1 MSVRS
6 INGTYQLNEG
16 SILPGFTQT
25 PKLLGMDQNWNS
37 PGWGFILG
45 EQDPNFAAKAAR
57 NGWLTQN
64 SKLTNLFSQN
74 QNEEITLRAN
84 LEPFNDLKI
93 QLDARR
99 TSNSSFQEIYRFS
112 TDSGRYIG
120 LSPSRSG
127 SYRISFLSIN
137 TAFANNSSL
146 VSDVFEQFKSNLTK
160 MADRFKLV
168 TGGKEYDSRS
178 QDVLIPAFI
187 AAYSGTS
194 VDGTSLSPFP
204 RIPLPNWRIDYTGLA
219 RLGGLKDLFHSVT
232 INHAYTSSYS
242 VVNYTNSMRY
252 SQGNPQTDVNVNLSS
267 SITDYNTGD
276 NFAGQT
282 SSGNLYIP
290 VYVINQVMISETF
303 APLIGI
309 NARTKSKISLR
320 FEYKT
325 KRDISLSV
333 SNAQVTEQLGK
344 DWSFEMGFT
353 KNNMKLPFK
362 DQGRIITLKNDV
374 TFLFNISLSNTQ
386 TIQRRLDDVAT
397 VTNGNI
403 NFQLRPNIRYQIN
416 KQLSLQAYAEHSTNE
431 PLVTSSFPRS
441 NTRVGFK
448 LVFNL

>member
-1 MSVRS
+1 
-6 INGTYQLNEG
+6 
-16 SILPGFTQT
+16 
-25 PKLLGMDQNWNS
+25 
-37 PGWGFILG
+37 
-45 EQDPNFAAKAAR
+45 
-57 NGWLTQN
+57 
-64 SKLTNLFSQN
+64 
-74 QNEEITLRAN
+74 
-84 LEPFNDLKI
+84 
-93 QLDARR
+93 
-99 TSNSSFQEIYRFS
+99 
-112 TDSGRYIG
+112 
-120 LSPSRSG
+120 
-127 SYRISFLSIN
+127 
-137 TAFANNSSL
+137 
-146 VSDVFEQFKSNLTK
+146 
-160 MADRFKLV
+160 
-168 TGGKEYDSRS
+168 
-178 QDVLIPAFI
+178 
-187 AAYSGTS
+187 
-194 VDGTSLSPFP
+194 
-204 RIPLPNWRIDYTGLA
+204 
-219 RLGGLKDLFHSVT
+219 
-232 INHAYTSSYS
+232 
-242 VVNYTNSMRY
+242 MRY

-267 SITDYNTGD
+267 SVTDYNTGD